1 MSKDSRPMLE
11 NATEEKKPTL
21 GLVKDEPATP
31 EAPAK
36 NGGLRLLDE
45 VESLKVEV
53 MNLSN
58 QNFQLEEQLMK
69 SRVALL
75 EAQQANMRLRQENY
89 KKSQEKILD
98 DLGLTGAKMTL
109 SKNKDGRY
117 EVKTE
122 AAP

>member
-11 NATEEKKPTL
+11 NAVEEKKPTL
-21 GLVKDEPATP
+21 GLVTDDPKAP

-36 NGGLRLLDE
+36 NGEPRVLDE

-58 QNFQLEEQLMK
+58 QTFQLEDQLMK
-69 SRVALL
+69 TKIALL
-75 EAQQANMRLRQENY
+75 EAQQMNMRLRQENY

-98 DLGLTGAKMTL
+98 DLGLTGNKVTL